1 MKFMVS
7 EVSDIEALTHEIR
20 AFAQARDWEQYHTPK
35 NLVMAVAGEA
45 GELAAELQWFTPQ
58 EADPQALSAEKR
70 RSIMLEIADV
80 QIYLLRLADVLDI
93 DVASAVR
100 EKLAINE
107 SRF

>member
-1 MKFMVS
+1 MSLMAIEK
-7 EVSDIEALTHEIR
+7 SDFGSLQDEIR

-35 NLVMAVAGEA
+35 NLVMALAGEA
-45 GELAAELQWFTPQ
+45 GELVAELQWFTPQ
-58 EADPQALSAEKR
+58 EADPRALSAEKR

-80 QIYLLRLADVLDI
+80 QIYLLRLADVLNI
-93 DVASAVR
+93 DVAAAVR